1 MLKIPVIKAKA
12 LLRVL
17 EKLGFFEWHRV
28 GSHAQ
33 WKHADGRRITVP
45 VHAGHDIQKNMLE
58 GIINDLGIT
67 VEEFIAVM
75 KS

>member
-1 MLKIPVIKAKA
+1 MPKVSVIKAKE

-17 EKLGFFEWHRV
+17 GKLGFFEWHRV

-33 WKHADGRRITVP
+33 WKHVDGRRITVP
-45 VHAGHDIQKNMLE
+45 VYAGHDIQKNMLK

-67 VEEFIAVM
+67 VEEFIRVM